1 MRVRRR
7 EGEEEK
13 EGEQKGRQQVWAER
27 AVGAVILSQSIILSK
42 KVISFFNEGVGS
54 LHYSIYH
61 TNSLYCKLYTI
72 LYVPSTILYI
82 LYSI

>member
-1 MRVRRR
+1 MRRR

-27 AVGAVILSQSIILSK
+27 AVGAVILSQPILSK

>member
-27 AVGAVILSQSIILSK
+27 AVGAVILSQSILSK

-54 LHYSIYH
+54 S
-61 TNSLYCKLYTI
+61 
-72 LYVPSTILYI
+72 
-82 LYSI
+82 

>member
-27 AVGAVILSQSIILSK
+27 AVGAVILSQSILSK